1 MDVTI
6 VLKDGGT
13 DTHIGVQAIVEI
25 LELNELFVGTG
36 GDITRYELNDI
47 DSFSGVIVK
56 AKIAKTIT
64 GCMESLNKH
73 IKTI

>member
-6 VLKDGGT
+6 VLKDGGK
-13 DTHIGVQAIVEI
+13 DIHIGVQAIVEI
-25 LELNELFVGTG
+25 LELNELFIGTG

-47 DSFSGVIVK
+47 ESFSGVISK

-64 GCMESLNKH
+64 GCIASLNKH
-73 IKTI
+73 IKAI